1 MLISL
6 SPHIIPFTWIMQ
18 IKILRAKIDI
28 KKNYNPYLFF
38 LTVYEVYFLIWSTMF
53 FHFSIL
59 ILVFWSFLCFGPKFI
74 FHVSVL
80 DFEKWERV
88 AKKQEKRGKANDC
101 PLSKDKKTYFWYQC
115 VLFDEQS
122 SVDVSFFFNH
132 LSFWK
137 NRLGLR
143 NKISLW
149 LDFVFFW
156 SI

>member
-1 MLISL
+1 M
-6 SPHIIPFTWIMQ
+6 
-18 IKILRAKIDI
+18 AKIDI
-28 KKNYNPYLFF
+28 KKNYSPYLFF

-80 DFEKWERV
+80 DFEKWEWA
-88 AKKQEKRGKANDC
+88 AKKQEKRGKVNDC
-101 PLSKDKKTYFWYQC
+101 PLSKDKKNLFLVSMCFIWWAKFHWC
-115 VLFDEQS
+115 V
-122 SVDVSFFFNH
+122 FFYH
-132 LSFWK
+132 LSLWK

-149 LDFVFFW
+149 LDFVLFDQFKGVLVK
-156 SI
+156 ILAY